1 LTIKLLFTDEKGQ
14 AVTELAIFLPM
25 YLLLIFGMIFF
36 AKGYFAKQQT
46 VSAARYLA
54 FDDEDNKENAVKDYF
69 FRELKKDNVSFS
81 STTNTNNFEDRM
93 NQGGID
99 GEVMN
104 ALVNALGSISGTK
117 GYRVKYKLDVPKSLQ
132 GFLDEQ
138 AVPQSIC
145 YADHNCWS
153 WNEGTHGILGL
164 AVNAFES
171 ALGMD

>member
-1 LTIKLLFTDEKGQ
+1 MTIKSLFTDEKGQ
-14 AVTELAIFLPM
+14 AVTEFAIFLPM
-25 YLLLIFGMIFF
+25 YLLLIFGMVFF

-46 VSAARYLA
+46 VSAARYMA
-54 FDDEDNKENAVKDYF
+54 FDEEDNKEDEVKKYF

-81 STTNTNNFEDRM
+81 STTNTNNFEDKM
-93 NQGGID
+93 NDGGAD
-99 GEVMN
+99 SDVMN
-104 ALVNALGSISGTK
+104 ALVNALGSVSGTK
-117 GYRVKYKLDVPKSLQ
+117 GYSVKYKLDVPKSLQ
-132 GFLDEQ
+132 SFLDEQ

-153 WNEGTHGILGL
+153 WNEGTHGIIGL